1 MTKRRWV
8 GVLVLLAL
16 GRIWELVSALYTGAA
31 APGEPMVPGWQVVFT
46 RTLRSLSDYW
56 GGGFGVKAVSEGGAR
71 TYQGALLAIASNSI
85 DTIERL
91 FAGLALGG
99 AAGTLLGL
107 AVSWSRW
114 TRRIV
119 QLPGHIVRTFP
130 LLAMIPLFQLW
141 FGISFIGMVLFVSY
155 GVAVIFFV
163 GTINA
168 VGNVP
173 QIYLDYARVLG
184 AGKLRL
190 YRTVVLPAIFPE
202 LRSSILLSLGLGWTL
217 VLGAEYLGA
226 QTGLGQI
233 IVYSEQFAY
242 VDRMFLVAL
251 VFVLYASVS
260 YALFDR
266 ISRWMTRWA
275 PRAAGSQAA

>member
-1 MTKRRWV
+1 MRKRRWV
-8 GVLVLLAL
+8 GVLVLLTMAGAWQL
-16 GRIWELVSALYTGAA
+16 ASVVYTAEA
-31 APGEPMVPGWQVVFT
+31 APGEPMIPGWQVVT
-46 RTLRSLSDYW
+46 TKTLVSLSDYW
-56 GGGFGVKAVSEGGAR
+56 EGGFGVKATAEGGKR

-85 DTIERL
+85 DTLARL
-91 FAGLALGG
+91 FSGLAVG
-99 AAGTLLGL
+99 AIAGTTLGL

-119 QLPGHIVRTFP
+119 ELPGHVTRTFP

-141 FGISFIGMVLFVSY
+141 FGISFIGMMLFVAY
-155 GVAVIFFV
+155 GVGIIFFV

-168 VGNVP
+168 VKNIP
-173 QIYLDYARVLG
+173 PIYIDYARVLG

-202 LRSSILLSLGLGWTL
+202 LRSSILLSLGIAWTA

-251 VFVLYASVS
+251 IFVLYASIS
-260 YALFDR
+260 YAVFDR
-266 ISRWMTRWA
+266 ISARMTRWV
-275 PRAAGSQAA
+275 PRASER

>member
-1 MTKRRWV
+1 MRRKRRWV
-8 GVLVLLAL
+8 GVLVLLSMAGAWQL
-16 GRIWELVSALYTGAA
+16 ASLVYTAEA
-31 APGEPMVPGWQVVFT
+31 APGEPLIPGWQVVT
-46 RTLRSLSDYW
+46 TKTLVSLSDYW
-56 GGGFGVKAVSEGGAR
+56 EGGLGVEATSEGGKR

-85 DTIERL
+85 DTLARL
-91 FAGLALGG
+91 FSGLALG
-99 AAGTLLGL
+99 AIAGTTLGL

-119 QLPGHIVRTFP
+119 ELPGHVTRTFP

-141 FGISFIGMVLFVSY
+141 FGISFIGMMLFVAY
-155 GVAVIFFV
+155 GVGIIFFV

-168 VGNVP
+168 VKNIP
-173 QIYLDYARVLG
+173 PIYIDYARVLG

-202 LRSSILLSLGLGWTL
+202 LRSSILLSLGIAWTA

-251 VFVLYASVS
+251 IFVLYASIS
-260 YALFDR
+260 YAVFDR
-266 ISRWMTRWA
+266 ISARLTRWV
-275 PRAAGSQAA
+275 PRASDR